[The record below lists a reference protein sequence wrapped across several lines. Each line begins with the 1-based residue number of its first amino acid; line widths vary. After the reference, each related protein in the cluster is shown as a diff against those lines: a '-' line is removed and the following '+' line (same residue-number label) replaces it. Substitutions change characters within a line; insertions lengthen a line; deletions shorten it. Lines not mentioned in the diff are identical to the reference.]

1 MTDDPRGAAPG
12 RRGEQ
17 LRQPRLAEL
26 VAGALRDEILSG
38 ELTDGDTLPRQEDL
52 LDSFGVSPP
61 AVREALRILE
71 TEGLIRVR
79 RGNVGGAV
87 VKAPSPDG
95 VAYMVGL
102 VLQSWRTPLADV
114 GRALLD
120 VEPVCTALCARRD
133 DRYRAVVPVLR
144 ELVAA
149 QAAVVDDTVA
159 FNQASRRFHEALVA
173 HCGSDT
179 LKVVVGA
186 LETVWSSHEHRV
198 YELGL
203 ESAVDVRRA
212 ALRAHE
218 KLVDAIE
225 AGDEPAAVALA
236 RSHLEATQSYTMAG
250 YPAGGADGSKAG
262 STAAKT
268 EGGRGDG
275 GEARVS
281 ADLVRNPSRTD

>member
-1 MTDDPRGAAPG
+1 MGKAVGSRSLGGA
-12 RRGEQ
+12 RRGDQ

-38 ELTDGDTLPRQEDL
+38 QLTDGDSLPRQEDL

-87 VKAPSPDG
+87 VKAPSADG

-102 VLQSWRTPLADV
+102 VLQSWQTPLADV
-114 GRALLD
+114 GRALLE
-120 VEPVCTALCARRD
+120 VEPVCTALCARQR
-133 DRYRAVVPVLR
+133 DRYQTIVPVLR
-144 ELVAA
+144 ELVDEQDRAI
-149 QAAVVDDTVA
+149 DDTVA
-159 FNQASRRFHEALVA
+159 FNQASRRFHETLVA

-186 LETVWSSHEHRV
+186 LEAVWSRHEHRV
-198 YELGL
+198 YELGP
-203 ESAVDVRRA
+203 APDMDVRQA
-212 ALRAHE
+212 ALRAHR

-225 AGDEPAAVALA
+225 AGDEAAAVALA
-236 RSHLEATQSYTMAG
+236 RSHLEATQSYTI
-250 YPAGGADGSKAG
+250 
-262 STAAKT
+262 
-268 EGGRGDG
+268 GREA
-275 GEARVS
+275 EARVS
-281 ADLVRNPSRTD
+281 ADLVRNPD